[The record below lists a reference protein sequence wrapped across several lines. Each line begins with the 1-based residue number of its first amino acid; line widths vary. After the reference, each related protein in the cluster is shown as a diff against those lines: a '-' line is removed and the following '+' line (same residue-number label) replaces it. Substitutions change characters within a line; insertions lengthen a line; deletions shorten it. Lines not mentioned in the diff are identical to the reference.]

1 LARYAVDIAANKWR
15 NRGHFASLP
24 AWRAAYIRGVNR
36 PLAPLRPRRPN
47 DRLRLAIAWCVLA
60 LAALGLL
67 AAAGPASA
75 ADPASAPAAAD
86 EAAAGLGGAIAKQ
99 AREFVQDNGAR
110 PGMRVEV
117 EVGALDPRLRLAACD
132 SDLTQSLESPAQ
144 PVGRVTVRVSC
155 EGSTP
160 WTVFVPAQV
169 RIFRPVVVVKTALR
183 RDSIIGAGD
192 VALVEQDVSLL
203 NRGYV
208 TEVEQVIGRKLTRA
222 TRTDQVLTPA
232 MLQLAEAVR
241 RGDQVV
247 ISARSGGINVRMQG
261 EALSGGTLGQ
271 QISVRNLTSQRV
283 IRARVVGPGQVEV
296 EM

>member
-1 LARYAVDIAANKWR
+1 MKTLTTLFRHMMAK
-15 NRGHFASLP
+15 
-24 AWRAAYIRGVNR
+24 
-36 PLAPLRPRRPN
+36 
-47 DRLRLAIAWCVLA
+47 RLALVGVLP
-60 LAALGLL
+60 ALGLFGYSQ
-67 AAAGPASA
+67 AHA
-75 ADPASAPAAAD
+75 ADLTLP
-86 EAAAGLGGAIAKQ
+86 EELIGATEGFLEFMVEDY
-99 AREFVQDNGAR
+99 RERSEITGRHEIQVN
-110 PGMRVEV
+110 P
-117 EVGALDPRLRLAACD
+117 LDPRLRLAACD

-169 RIFRPVVVVKTALR
+169 RIFRPVVLVKTALR

-283 IRARVVGPGQVEV
+283 IRARVAGPGQVEV

>member
-1 LARYAVDIAANKWR
+1 MKEKSPWSLAQAA
-15 NRGHFASLP
+15 
-24 AWRAAYIRGVNR
+24 
-36 PLAPLRPRRPN
+36 
-47 DRLRLAIAWCVLA
+47 VLA
-60 LAALGLL
+60 GLL
-67 AAAGPASA
+67 PKRWQLA
-75 ADPASAPAAAD
+75 
-86 EAAAGLGGAIAKQ
+86 
-99 AREFVQDNGAR
+99 VQKW
-110 PGMRVEV
+110 
-117 EVGALDPRLRLAACD
+117 L
-132 SDLTQSLESPAQ
+132 
-144 PVGRVTVRVSC
+144 
-155 EGSTP
+155 
-160 WTVFVPAQV
+160 VP
-169 RIFRPVVVVKTALR
+169 PPVKTALR

-222 TRTDQVLTPA
+222 TRTDQVLTPS

-283 IRARVVGPGQVEV
+283 IRARVAGPGQVEEIGRAHV
-296 EM
+296 

>member
-1 LARYAVDIAANKWR
+1 MKTLTTLFRHMMAK
-15 NRGHFASLP
+15 
-24 AWRAAYIRGVNR
+24 
-36 PLAPLRPRRPN
+36 
-47 DRLRLAIAWCVLA
+47 RLALVGVLP
-60 LAALGLL
+60 ALGLF
-67 AAAGPASA
+67 GYSQTHA
-75 ADPASAPAAAD
+75 ADLTLP
-86 EAAAGLGGAIAKQ
+86 EELIGATEGFL
-99 AREFVQDNGAR
+99 EF
-110 PGMRVEV
+110 MVEDYLQRSEITGRHEIQV
-117 EVGALDPRLRLAACD
+117 NPLDPRLRLAACD

-169 RIFRPVVVVKTALR
+169 RIFRPVVLVKTALR

-283 IRARVVGPGQVEV
+283 IRARVAGPGQVEV

>member
-1 LARYAVDIAANKWR
+1 MKTLTTLFRHMMAK
-15 NRGHFASLP
+15 
-24 AWRAAYIRGVNR
+24 
-36 PLAPLRPRRPN
+36 
-47 DRLRLAIAWCVLA
+47 RLALVGVLP
-60 LAALGLL
+60 ALGLFGYSQ
-67 AAAGPASA
+67 AHA
-75 ADPASAPAAAD
+75 ADLTLP
-86 EAAAGLGGAIAKQ
+86 EELIGATEGFLEFMVEDYLERSEIT
-99 AREFVQDNGAR
+99 ARHEIQVN
-110 PGMRVEV
+110 P
-117 EVGALDPRLRLAACD
+117 LDPRLRLAACD

-222 TRTDQVLTPA
+222 TRTDQVVTPA

-283 IRARVVGPGQVEV
+283 IRARVAGPGQVEV

>member
-1 LARYAVDIAANKWR
+1 MMAK
-15 NRGHFASLP
+15 
-24 AWRAAYIRGVNR
+24 
-36 PLAPLRPRRPN
+36 
-47 DRLRLAIAWCVLA
+47 RLALVGVLP
-60 LAALGLL
+60 ALGLFGYSQ
-67 AAAGPASA
+67 AHA
-75 ADPASAPAAAD
+75 ADLTLP
-86 EAAAGLGGAIAKQ
+86 EELIGATEGFLEFMVEDYLERSEIT
-99 AREFVQDNGAR
+99 ARHEIQVN
-110 PGMRVEV
+110 P
-117 EVGALDPRLRLAACD
+117 LDPRLRLAACD
-132 SDLTQSLESPAQ
+132 SNLTQSLESPAQ

-261 EALSGGTLGQ
+261 EALSGGTLGE

-283 IRARVVGPGQVEV
+283 IRARVAGPGQVEV

>member
-1 LARYAVDIAANKWR
+1 MKTLTTLFRHMMAK
-15 NRGHFASLP
+15 
-24 AWRAAYIRGVNR
+24 
-36 PLAPLRPRRPN
+36 
-47 DRLRLAIAWCVLA
+47 RLALVGVLP
-60 LAALGLL
+60 ALGLFGYSQAH
-67 AAAGPASA
+67 AANLTLP
-75 ADPASAPAAAD
+75 
-86 EAAAGLGGAIAKQ
+86 EELIGATEGFLEFMVEDYLQRSEIT
-99 AREFVQDNGAR
+99 ARHEIQVN
-110 PGMRVEV
+110 P
-117 EVGALDPRLRLAACD
+117 LDPRLRLAACD

-222 TRTDQVLTPA
+222 TRADQVLTPA
-232 MLQLAEAVR
+232 MLQLAEAVG

-283 IRARVVGPGQVEV
+283 IRARVAGPGQVEV

>member
-1 LARYAVDIAANKWR
+1 MKTLTTLFRHMMAK
-15 NRGHFASLP
+15 
-24 AWRAAYIRGVNR
+24 
-36 PLAPLRPRRPN
+36 
-47 DRLRLAIAWCVLA
+47 RLALVGVLP
-60 LAALGLL
+60 ALGLFGYSQ
-67 AAAGPASA
+67 AHA
-75 ADPASAPAAAD
+75 ADLTLP
-86 EAAAGLGGAIAKQ
+86 EELIGATEGFLEFMVEDYLQRSEIT
-99 AREFVQDNGAR
+99 ARHEIQVN
-110 PGMRVEV
+110 P
-117 EVGALDPRLRLAACD
+117 LDPRLRLAACD

-169 RIFRPVVVVKTALR
+169 RIFRPVVVVRTALR

-222 TRTDQVLTPA
+222 ARTDQVLTPA

-283 IRARVVGPGQVEV
+283 IRARVTGPGQVEV

>member
-1 LARYAVDIAANKWR
+1 MKTLTTLFRHMMAK
-15 NRGHFASLP
+15 
-24 AWRAAYIRGVNR
+24 
-36 PLAPLRPRRPN
+36 
-47 DRLRLAIAWCVLA
+47 RLALVGVLP
-60 LAALGLL
+60 ALGLFGYSQ
-67 AAAGPASA
+67 AHA
-75 ADPASAPAAAD
+75 ADLTLP
-86 EAAAGLGGAIAKQ
+86 EELIGATEGFLEFMVEDYLQRSEIT
-99 AREFVQDNGAR
+99 ARHEIQVN
-110 PGMRVEV
+110 P
-117 EVGALDPRLRLAACD
+117 LDPRLRLAACD

-169 RIFRPVVVVKTALR
+169 RIFRPVVLVKTALR

-283 IRARVVGPGQVEV
+283 IRARVAGPGQVEV

>member
-1 LARYAVDIAANKWR
+1 MKTLTTLFRHMMAK
-15 NRGHFASLP
+15 
-24 AWRAAYIRGVNR
+24 
-36 PLAPLRPRRPN
+36 
-47 DRLRLAIAWCVLA
+47 RLALVGVLP
-60 LAALGLL
+60 ALGLFGYSQ
-67 AAAGPASA
+67 AHA
-75 ADPASAPAAAD
+75 ADLTLP
-86 EAAAGLGGAIAKQ
+86 EELIGATEGFLEFMVEDYLQRSEIT
-99 AREFVQDNGAR
+99 ARHEIQVN
-110 PGMRVEV
+110 P
-117 EVGALDPRLRLAACD
+117 LDPRLRLAACD
-132 SDLTQSLESPAQ
+132 SDLTQSLESPVQ

-155 EGSTP
+155 KGSTP

-203 NRGYV
+203 SRGYV

-283 IRARVVGPGQVEV
+283 IRARVAGPGQVEV

>member
-1 LARYAVDIAANKWR
+1 MMAK
-15 NRGHFASLP
+15 
-24 AWRAAYIRGVNR
+24 
-36 PLAPLRPRRPN
+36 
-47 DRLRLAIAWCVLA
+47 RLALVGVLP
-60 LAALGLL
+60 ALGLFGYSQ
-67 AAAGPASA
+67 AHA
-75 ADPASAPAAAD
+75 ADLTLP
-86 EAAAGLGGAIAKQ
+86 EELIGATEGFLEFMVEDYLERSEIT
-99 AREFVQDNGAR
+99 ARHEIQVN
-110 PGMRVEV
+110 P
-117 EVGALDPRLRLAACD
+117 LDPRLRLAACD

-169 RIFRPVVVVKTALR
+169 RIFRPVVLVKTALR

-283 IRARVVGPGQVEV
+283 IRARVAGPGQVEV

>member
-1 LARYAVDIAANKWR
+1 MMAK
-15 NRGHFASLP
+15 
-24 AWRAAYIRGVNR
+24 
-36 PLAPLRPRRPN
+36 
-47 DRLRLAIAWCVLA
+47 RLALVGVLP
-60 LAALGLL
+60 ALGLFGYSQ
-67 AAAGPASA
+67 AHA
-75 ADPASAPAAAD
+75 ADLTLP
-86 EAAAGLGGAIAKQ
+86 EELIGATEGFLEFMVEDYLERSEIT
-99 AREFVQDNGAR
+99 ARHEIQVN
-110 PGMRVEV
+110 P
-117 EVGALDPRLRLAACD
+117 LDPRLRLAACD
-132 SDLTQSLESPAQ
+132 SNLTQSLESPAQ

-283 IRARVVGPGQVEV
+283 IRARVTGPGQVEV

>member
-1 LARYAVDIAANKWR
+1 MKTLTTLFRHMMAK
-15 NRGHFASLP
+15 
-24 AWRAAYIRGVNR
+24 
-36 PLAPLRPRRPN
+36 
-47 DRLRLAIAWCVLA
+47 RLALVGVLP
-60 LAALGLL
+60 ALGLFGYNQ
-67 AAAGPASA
+67 AHA
-75 ADPASAPAAAD
+75 ADLTLP
-86 EAAAGLGGAIAKQ
+86 EELIGATEGFLEFMVEDYLERSEIT
-99 AREFVQDNGAR
+99 ARHEIQVN
-110 PGMRVEV
+110 P
-117 EVGALDPRLRLAACD
+117 LDPRLRLAACD

-271 QISVRNLTSQRV
+271 QINVRNLTSQRV
-283 IRARVVGPGQVEV
+283 IRARVTGPGQVEV

>member
-1 LARYAVDIAANKWR
+1 MKTLTTLFRHMMAK
-15 NRGHFASLP
+15 
-24 AWRAAYIRGVNR
+24 
-36 PLAPLRPRRPN
+36 
-47 DRLRLAIAWCVLA
+47 RLALVGVLP
-60 LAALGLL
+60 ALGLF
-67 AAAGPASA
+67 GYSQTHA
-75 ADPASAPAAAD
+75 ADLTLP
-86 EAAAGLGGAIAKQ
+86 EELIGATEGFLEFMVEDYLERSEIT
-99 AREFVQDNGAR
+99 ARHEIQVN
-110 PGMRVEV
+110 P
-117 EVGALDPRLRLAACD
+117 LDPRLRLAACD

-169 RIFRPVVVVKTALR
+169 RIFRPVVVVRTALR

-283 IRARVVGPGQVEV
+283 IRARVAGPGQVEV

>member
-1 LARYAVDIAANKWR
+1 MMAK
-15 NRGHFASLP
+15 
-24 AWRAAYIRGVNR
+24 
-36 PLAPLRPRRPN
+36 
-47 DRLRLAIAWCVLA
+47 RLALVGVLP
-60 LAALGLL
+60 ALGLFGYSQ
-67 AAAGPASA
+67 AHA
-75 ADPASAPAAAD
+75 ADLTLP
-86 EAAAGLGGAIAKQ
+86 EELIGATEGFL
-99 AREFVQDNGAR
+99 EF
-110 PGMRVEV
+110 MVEDYLERSEITGRHEIQV
-117 EVGALDPRLRLAACD
+117 NPLDPRLRLAACD
-132 SDLTQSLESPAQ
+132 SNLTQSLESPAQ

-283 IRARVVGPGQVEV
+283 IRARVAGPGQVEV

>member
-1 LARYAVDIAANKWR
+1 MKTLTTLFRHMMAK
-15 NRGHFASLP
+15 
-24 AWRAAYIRGVNR
+24 
-36 PLAPLRPRRPN
+36 
-47 DRLRLAIAWCVLA
+47 RLALVGVLP
-60 LAALGLL
+60 ALGLFGYSQ
-67 AAAGPASA
+67 AHA
-75 ADPASAPAAAD
+75 ADLTLP
-86 EAAAGLGGAIAKQ
+86 EELIGATEGFLEFMVEDYLERSEIT
-99 AREFVQDNGAR
+99 ARHEIQVN
-110 PGMRVEV
+110 P
-117 EVGALDPRLRLAACD
+117 LDPRLRLAACD
-132 SDLTQSLESPAQ
+132 SNLTQSLESPAQ

-169 RIFRPVVVVKTALR
+169 RIFRPVVLVKTALR

-283 IRARVVGPGQVEV
+283 IRARVAGPGQVEV

>member
-1 LARYAVDIAANKWR
+1 MMAK
-15 NRGHFASLP
+15 
-24 AWRAAYIRGVNR
+24 
-36 PLAPLRPRRPN
+36 
-47 DRLRLAIAWCVLA
+47 RLALVGVLP
-60 LAALGLL
+60 ALGLFGYSQ
-67 AAAGPASA
+67 AHA
-75 ADPASAPAAAD
+75 ADLTLP
-86 EAAAGLGGAIAKQ
+86 EELIGATEGFLEFMVEDYLERSEIT
-99 AREFVQDNGAR
+99 ARHEIQVN
-110 PGMRVEV
+110 P
-117 EVGALDPRLRLAACD
+117 LDPRLRLAACD

-144 PVGRVTVRVSC
+144 PVGRVTMRVSC

-283 IRARVVGPGQVEV
+283 IRARVAGPGQVEV

>member
-1 LARYAVDIAANKWR
+1 MKTLTTLFRHMMAK
-15 NRGHFASLP
+15 
-24 AWRAAYIRGVNR
+24 
-36 PLAPLRPRRPN
+36 
-47 DRLRLAIAWCVLA
+47 RLALVGVLP
-60 LAALGLL
+60 ALGLFGYSQ
-67 AAAGPASA
+67 AHA
-75 ADPASAPAAAD
+75 ADLTLP
-86 EAAAGLGGAIAKQ
+86 EELIGATEGFLEFMVEDYLERSEIT
-99 AREFVQDNGAR
+99 ARHEIQVN
-110 PGMRVEV
+110 P
-117 EVGALDPRLRLAACD
+117 LDPRLRLAACD
-132 SDLTQSLESPAQ
+132 SNLTQSLESPAQ

-155 EGSTP
+155 EGSKP

-283 IRARVVGPGQVEV
+283 IRARVAGPGQVEV

>member
-1 LARYAVDIAANKWR
+1 MMAK
-15 NRGHFASLP
+15 
-24 AWRAAYIRGVNR
+24 
-36 PLAPLRPRRPN
+36 
-47 DRLRLAIAWCVLA
+47 RLALVGVLP
-60 LAALGLL
+60 ALGLFGYSQ
-67 AAAGPASA
+67 AHA
-75 ADPASAPAAAD
+75 ADLTLP
-86 EAAAGLGGAIAKQ
+86 EELIGATEGFLEFMVEDYLERSEIT
-99 AREFVQDNGAR
+99 ARHEIQVN
-110 PGMRVEV
+110 P
-117 EVGALDPRLRLAACD
+117 LDPRLRLAACD

-183 RDSIIGAGD
+183 RASIIGAGD

-283 IRARVVGPGQVEV
+283 IRARVAGPGQVEV

>member
-1 LARYAVDIAANKWR
+1 MMAK
-15 NRGHFASLP
+15 
-24 AWRAAYIRGVNR
+24 
-36 PLAPLRPRRPN
+36 
-47 DRLRLAIAWCVLA
+47 RLALVGVLP
-60 LAALGLL
+60 ALGLFGYSQ
-67 AAAGPASA
+67 AHA
-75 ADPASAPAAAD
+75 ADLTLP
-86 EAAAGLGGAIAKQ
+86 EELIGATEGFLEFMVEDYLERSEIN
-99 AREFVQDNGAR
+99 ARHEIQVN
-110 PGMRVEV
+110 P
-117 EVGALDPRLRLAACD
+117 LDPRLRLAACD

-155 EGSTP
+155 EGSKP

-283 IRARVVGPGQVEV
+283 IRARVAGPGQVEV

>member
-1 LARYAVDIAANKWR
+1 MMAK
-15 NRGHFASLP
+15 
-24 AWRAAYIRGVNR
+24 
-36 PLAPLRPRRPN
+36 
-47 DRLRLAIAWCVLA
+47 RLALVGVLP
-60 LAALGLL
+60 ALGLF
-67 AAAGPASA
+67 GYSQTHA
-75 ADPASAPAAAD
+75 ADLTLP
-86 EAAAGLGGAIAKQ
+86 EELIGATEGFL
-99 AREFVQDNGAR
+99 EF
-110 PGMRVEV
+110 MVEDYLERSEITGRHEIQV
-117 EVGALDPRLRLAACD
+117 NPLDPRLRLAACD

-169 RIFRPVVVVKTALR
+169 RIFRPVVLVKTALR

-261 EALSGGTLGQ
+261 EALSGGTLGE

-283 IRARVVGPGQVEV
+283 IRARVAGPGQVEV

>member
-1 LARYAVDIAANKWR
+1 
-15 NRGHFASLP
+15 
-24 AWRAAYIRGVNR
+24 
-36 PLAPLRPRRPN
+36 
-47 DRLRLAIAWCVLA
+47 
-60 LAALGLL
+60 
-67 AAAGPASA
+67 
-75 ADPASAPAAAD
+75 
-86 EAAAGLGGAIAKQ
+86 
-99 AREFVQDNGAR
+99 
-110 PGMRVEV
+110 M
-117 EVGALDPRLRLAACD
+117 
-132 SDLTQSLESPAQ
+132 
-144 PVGRVTVRVSC
+144 RVSC

-183 RDSIIGAGD
+183 RVSIIGAGD

-283 IRARVVGPGQVEV
+283 IRARVAGPGQVEV

>member
-1 LARYAVDIAANKWR
+1 MMAK
-15 NRGHFASLP
+15 
-24 AWRAAYIRGVNR
+24 
-36 PLAPLRPRRPN
+36 
-47 DRLRLAIAWCVLA
+47 RLALVGVLP
-60 LAALGLL
+60 ALGLF
-67 AAAGPASA
+67 GYSQTHA
-75 ADPASAPAAAD
+75 ADLTLP
-86 EAAAGLGGAIAKQ
+86 EELIGATEGFLEFMVEDYLERSEIT
-99 AREFVQDNGAR
+99 ARHEIQVN
-110 PGMRVEV
+110 P
-117 EVGALDPRLRLAACD
+117 LDPRLRLAACD

-169 RIFRPVVVVKTALR
+169 RIFRPVVVVRTALR

-283 IRARVVGPGQVEV
+283 IRARVAGPGQVEV

>member
-1 LARYAVDIAANKWR
+1 MMAK
-15 NRGHFASLP
+15 
-24 AWRAAYIRGVNR
+24 
-36 PLAPLRPRRPN
+36 
-47 DRLRLAIAWCVLA
+47 RLALVGVLP
-60 LAALGLL
+60 ALGLFGYSQ
-67 AAAGPASA
+67 AHA
-75 ADPASAPAAAD
+75 ADLTLP
-86 EAAAGLGGAIAKQ
+86 EELIGATEGFLEFMVEDYLERSEIT
-99 AREFVQDNGAR
+99 ARHEIQVN
-110 PGMRVEV
+110 P
-117 EVGALDPRLRLAACD
+117 LDPRLRLAACD

-232 MLQLAEAVR
+232 MLQLAEAVG

-283 IRARVVGPGQVEV
+283 IRARVTGPGQVEV

>member
-1 LARYAVDIAANKWR
+1 MMAK
-15 NRGHFASLP
+15 
-24 AWRAAYIRGVNR
+24 
-36 PLAPLRPRRPN
+36 
-47 DRLRLAIAWCVLA
+47 RLALVGVLP
-60 LAALGLL
+60 ALGLFGYSQ
-67 AAAGPASA
+67 AHA
-75 ADPASAPAAAD
+75 ADLTLP
-86 EAAAGLGGAIAKQ
+86 EELIGATEGFLEFMVEDYLERSEIT
-99 AREFVQDNGAR
+99 ARHEIQVN
-110 PGMRVEV
+110 P
-117 EVGALDPRLRLAACD
+117 LDPRLRLAACD

-169 RIFRPVVVVKTALR
+169 RIFRPVVVVRTALR

-283 IRARVVGPGQVEV
+283 IRARVAGPGQVEV

>member
-1 LARYAVDIAANKWR
+1 MMAK
-15 NRGHFASLP
+15 
-24 AWRAAYIRGVNR
+24 
-36 PLAPLRPRRPN
+36 
-47 DRLRLAIAWCVLA
+47 RLALVGVLP
-60 LAALGLL
+60 ALGLFGYSQAH
-67 AAAGPASA
+67 AANLTLP
-75 ADPASAPAAAD
+75 
-86 EAAAGLGGAIAKQ
+86 EELIGATEGFLEFMVEDYLERSEIT
-99 AREFVQDNGAR
+99 ARHEIQVN
-110 PGMRVEV
+110 P
-117 EVGALDPRLRLAACD
+117 LDPRLRLAACD

-261 EALSGGTLGQ
+261 EALSGGTLGE

-283 IRARVVGPGQVEV
+283 IRARVAGPGQVEV

>member
-1 LARYAVDIAANKWR
+1 M
-15 NRGHFASLP
+15 
-24 AWRAAYIRGVNR
+24 
-36 PLAPLRPRRPN
+36 
-47 DRLRLAIAWCVLA
+47 
-60 LAALGLL
+60 GLFGYSQ
-67 AAAGPASA
+67 AHA
-75 ADPASAPAAAD
+75 ADLTLP
-86 EAAAGLGGAIAKQ
+86 EELIGATEGFLEFMVEDYLERSEIT
-99 AREFVQDNGAR
+99 ARHEIQVN
-110 PGMRVEV
+110 P
-117 EVGALDPRLRLAACD
+117 LDPRLRLAACD

-283 IRARVVGPGQVEV
+283 IRARVAGPGQVEV

>member
-1 LARYAVDIAANKWR
+1 MMAK
-15 NRGHFASLP
+15 
-24 AWRAAYIRGVNR
+24 
-36 PLAPLRPRRPN
+36 
-47 DRLRLAIAWCVLA
+47 RLALVGVLP
-60 LAALGLL
+60 ALGLF
-67 AAAGPASA
+67 GYSQTHA
-75 ADPASAPAAAD
+75 ADLTLP
-86 EAAAGLGGAIAKQ
+86 EELIGATEGFLEFMVEDYLQRSEIT
-99 AREFVQDNGAR
+99 ARHEIQVN
-110 PGMRVEV
+110 P
-117 EVGALDPRLRLAACD
+117 LDPRLRLAACD

-155 EGSTP
+155 EGSKP

-283 IRARVVGPGQVEV
+283 IRARVAGPGQVEV

>member
-1 LARYAVDIAANKWR
+1 MMAK
-15 NRGHFASLP
+15 
-24 AWRAAYIRGVNR
+24 
-36 PLAPLRPRRPN
+36 
-47 DRLRLAIAWCVLA
+47 RLALVGVLP
-60 LAALGLL
+60 ALGLF
-67 AAAGPASA
+67 GYSQTHA
-75 ADPASAPAAAD
+75 ADLTLP
-86 EAAAGLGGAIAKQ
+86 EELIGATEGFLEFMVEDYLERSEIT
-99 AREFVQDNGAR
+99 ARHEIQVN
-110 PGMRVEV
+110 P
-117 EVGALDPRLRLAACD
+117 LDPRLRLAACD

-169 RIFRPVVVVKTALR
+169 RIFRPVVVVRTALR

-283 IRARVVGPGQVEV
+283 IRARVTGPGQVEV

>member
-1 LARYAVDIAANKWR
+1 MKTLTTLFRHMMAK
-15 NRGHFASLP
+15 
-24 AWRAAYIRGVNR
+24 
-36 PLAPLRPRRPN
+36 
-47 DRLRLAIAWCVLA
+47 RLALVGVLP
-60 LAALGLL
+60 ALGLF
-67 AAAGPASA
+67 GYSQTHA
-75 ADPASAPAAAD
+75 ADLTLP
-86 EAAAGLGGAIAKQ
+86 EELIGATEGFLEFMVEDYLQRSEIT
-99 AREFVQDNGAR
+99 ARHEIQVT
-110 PGMRVEV
+110 P
-117 EVGALDPRLRLAACD
+117 LDPRLRLAACD

-160 WTVFVPAQV
+160 WAVFVPAQV

-283 IRARVVGPGQVEV
+283 IQARVAGPGQVEV

>member
-1 LARYAVDIAANKWR
+1 MMAK
-15 NRGHFASLP
+15 
-24 AWRAAYIRGVNR
+24 
-36 PLAPLRPRRPN
+36 
-47 DRLRLAIAWCVLA
+47 RLALVGVLP
-60 LAALGLL
+60 ALGLFGYSQ
-67 AAAGPASA
+67 AHA
-75 ADPASAPAAAD
+75 ADLTLP
-86 EAAAGLGGAIAKQ
+86 EELIGATEGFLEFMVEDYLQRSEIT
-99 AREFVQDNGAR
+99 ARHEIQVN
-110 PGMRVEV
+110 P
-117 EVGALDPRLRLAACD
+117 LDPRLRLAACD

-169 RIFRPVVVVKTALR
+169 RIFRPVVVVRTALR

-283 IRARVVGPGQVEV
+283 IRARVAGPGQVEV

>member
-1 LARYAVDIAANKWR
+1 MKTLTTLFRHMMAK
-15 NRGHFASLP
+15 
-24 AWRAAYIRGVNR
+24 
-36 PLAPLRPRRPN
+36 
-47 DRLRLAIAWCVLA
+47 RLALVGVLP
-60 LAALGLL
+60 ALGLFGYSQ
-67 AAAGPASA
+67 AHA
-75 ADPASAPAAAD
+75 ADLTLP
-86 EAAAGLGGAIAKQ
+86 EELIGATEGFLEFMVEDYLERSEIT
-99 AREFVQDNGAR
+99 ARHEIQVN
-110 PGMRVEV
+110 P
-117 EVGALDPRLRLAACD
+117 LDPRLRLAACD

-169 RIFRPVVVVKTALR
+169 RIFRPVVVVKTALK

-283 IRARVVGPGQVEV
+283 IRARVAGPGQVEV

>member
-1 LARYAVDIAANKWR
+1 MMAK
-15 NRGHFASLP
+15 
-24 AWRAAYIRGVNR
+24 
-36 PLAPLRPRRPN
+36 
-47 DRLRLAIAWCVLA
+47 RLALVGVLP
-60 LAALGLL
+60 ALGLFGYSQ
-67 AAAGPASA
+67 AHA
-75 ADPASAPAAAD
+75 ADLTLP
-86 EAAAGLGGAIAKQ
+86 EELIGATEGFLEFMVEDYLERSEIT
-99 AREFVQDNGAR
+99 ARHEIQVN
-110 PGMRVEV
+110 P
-117 EVGALDPRLRLAACD
+117 LDPRLRLAACD

-222 TRTDQVLTPA
+222 TRTDQVVTPA

-283 IRARVVGPGQVEV
+283 IRARVAGPGQVEV